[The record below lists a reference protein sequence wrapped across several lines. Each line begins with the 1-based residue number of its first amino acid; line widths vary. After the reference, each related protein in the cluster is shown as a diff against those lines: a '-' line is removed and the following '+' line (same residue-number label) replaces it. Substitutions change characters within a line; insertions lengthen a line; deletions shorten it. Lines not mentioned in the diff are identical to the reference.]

1 MHYFEMLVGNSNTFY
16 FNNIFIYFLNSLQR
30 VTRVSTYDGCLSG
43 KQKLKLG
50 DWDKREEAV

>member
-1 MHYFEMLVGNSNTFY
+1 MLVGNLNTFY

>member
-30 VTRVSTYDGCLSG
+30 VTRVSAYDGCCSG